1 MDLKAVT
8 EIDHNALDIEWIEHP
23 KVFMEVSM
31 ELVEEKKKLKK
42 LQMRKDIREADAM
55 KEIKADPEK
64 FGLKAKPTIPEFK
77 SAVDIH
83 EAVLNARQK
92 INDQEYEVNMLAACV
107 SALEHKKRAL
117 ESLVTLHGQQYFAS
131 PTEPRDVDTEYLKD
145 AGKRRARRRGKKG
158 D

>member
-1 MDLKAVT
+1 MDLKAVV

-31 ELVEEKKKLKK
+31 ELVDEKKKLKK

-55 KEIKADPEK
+55 KEIKEDPEK

-77 SAVDIH
+77 AAVDVH
-83 EAVLNARQK
+83 EDVLRARQK
-92 INDQEYEVNMLAACV
+92 IIDQEHEVGMFQACV
-107 SALEHKKRAL
+107 SALEHKKRGL

-131 PTEPRDVDTEYLKD
+131 PKEPRDLDTEYLKD
-145 AGKRRARRRGKKG
+145 AEKRRARRRGKKG
-158 D
+158 E